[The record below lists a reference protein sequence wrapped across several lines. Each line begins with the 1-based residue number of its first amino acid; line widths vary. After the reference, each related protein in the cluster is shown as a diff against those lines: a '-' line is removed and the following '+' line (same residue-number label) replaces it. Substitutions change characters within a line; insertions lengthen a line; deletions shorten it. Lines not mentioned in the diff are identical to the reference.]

1 MSAVQTGA
9 ENEVPL
15 QERPRARENVD
26 DFLPDRIHGG
36 ETCGN
41 RRGNGIHFSR
51 PMSAVAP
58 PLEDE
63 LGDVLEKAARHR
75 GLSYEQI
82 AAAAD
87 LDLARIQDALDYRP
101 DLDAT
106 ELSRLAQVLHLN
118 EVGLCAL
125 AQDAYPRP
133 RLGGLPFC
141 LYPLAMPFGV
151 GVVNAYLVS
160 PGDDSAVLFDTGAS
174 PEELRRAWPER
185 IKRLTAVF
193 ITHYEAEHIGGLDAV
208 LAGYGL
214 NHFYGPPTGRWPRCL
229 GLGEGQTV
237 EVGGFSVRALHT
249 PGHAAE
255 HNCYL
260 VGCADRPGR
269 RELLVSG
276 DLIFAGSLGGGYYCC
291 RRQLEHARRAL
302 ATVGSDALIAP
313 GHGPLSTA
321 ANERRFNP
329 FLG

>member
-1 MSAVQTGA
+1 MSA
-9 ENEVPL
+9 
-15 QERPRARENVD
+15 
-26 DFLPDRIHGG
+26 
-36 ETCGN
+36 
-41 RRGNGIHFSR
+41 
-51 PMSAVAP
+51 AVL

-101 DLDAT
+101 DLKPA
-106 ELSRLAQVLHLN
+106 ELSRLAQVLGLN

-125 AQDAYPRP
+125 AQGAYPRP
-133 RLGGLPFC
+133 RIGGLPFC
-141 LYPLAMPFGV
+141 FFPLAMPFGV
-151 GVVNAYLVS
+151 GVANAYLVS
-160 PGDDSAVLFDTGAS
+160 DGGDSGVLFDTGAS
-174 PEELRRAWPER
+174 PEELRRVWPAR
-185 IKRLTAVF
+185 IKRIAAVF
-193 ITHYEAEHIGGLDAV
+193 ITHYEAEHIGGLEAV
-208 LAGYGL
+208 LADHGL
-214 NHFYGPPTGRWPRCL
+214 THFYGPPTGRWPRCL

-237 EVGGFSVRALHT
+237 EAGGFSITALHT

-260 VGCADRPGR
+260 IGCADRPGR

-276 DLIFAGSLGGGYYCC
+276 DLIFAGSLGGGYFCC
-291 RRQLEHARRAL
+291 QRQLKHAQRVL
-302 ATVGSDALIAP
+302 AAVDAEVLIAP

-329 FLG
+329 FLA